1 MRKANK
7 TKTPARKHSP
17 IIVYDGNNKKVIQCN
32 IRDITERKIREEALT
47 QTDGASEF
55 KKLPI
60 NGKGQQLILRRY
72 ALEGLHKS
80 LRFAFCFSLIVDVV
94 IPLN

>member
-1 MRKANK
+1 MKMRKANK

-17 IIVYDGNNKKVIQCN
+17 IIVYDVNNKKVIQCN
-32 IRDITERKIREEALT
+32 IRDITERKIREEALA
-47 QTDGASEF
+47 QAAGASGF

-60 NGKGQQLILRRY
+60 NGKGQQLILRCRVNY

-80 LRFAFCFSLIVDVV
+80 LRFAFS
-94 IPLN
+94 